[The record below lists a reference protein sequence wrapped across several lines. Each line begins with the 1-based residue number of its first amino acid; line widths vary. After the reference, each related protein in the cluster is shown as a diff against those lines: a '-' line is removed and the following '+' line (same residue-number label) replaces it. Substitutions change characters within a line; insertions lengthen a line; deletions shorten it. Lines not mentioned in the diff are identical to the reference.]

1 MSQARSTHTLFSTGC
16 SAYFDWQ
23 ALGLAHSHR
32 ESQQPGKLT
41 RLISECPDDRAR
53 VRSAWLP
60 NMDTHEHPDYG
71 KPEQNGVQDT
81 YAPYNKAGGLV
92 HWLMTAEKSAEKP
105 GDRSSDYLLL
115 LESDMLLRQPIDC
128 AALGVRPGR
137 AASSRYEYL
146 KGASNGMARG
156 EPTLSA
162 ISAEMAGNSAH
173 APMSPPTADHFYVV
187 ASVPVP
193 YASSFTF
200 TSQASSSQFISCS
213 RSAGALCSPL
223 LYDCVSHSLSPLHAL
238 SHLHPIERALF
249 THHLTSPPALCIS

>member
-156 EPTLSA
+156 EPTRSA

-173 APMSPPTADHFYVV
+173 APMSPTN
-187 ASVPVP
+187 
-193 YASSFTF
+193 
-200 TSQASSSQFISCS
+200 
-213 RSAGALCSPL
+213 R
-223 LYDCVSHSLSPLHAL
+223 
-238 SHLHPIERALF
+238 
-249 THHLTSPPALCIS
+249 